1 MQKMAAYSS
10 AWIKKEVRIME
21 KWAVRF
27 KTPTSEGVFKFCIED
42 GKIRAF
48 DGKREAERF
57 AKMCKES
64 FGDLGNVY
72 EAVPY
77 PIGADAKSLKVGFKS
92 NEKWNYQIC
101 FATDQDDVDR
111 LLDEIRA
118 RIMDCEKI
126 SITRCDGFRL
136 KGGEADE

>member
-1 MQKMAAYSS
+1 
-10 AWIKKEVRIME
+10 ME

-27 KTPTSEGVFKFCIED
+27 KTPTSEGVFKFCIEN

-57 AKMCKES
+57 SKMCKES

-77 PIGADAKSLKVGFKS
+77 PAGVETKRLKVGFKS
-92 NEKWNYQIC
+92 NGKWAYRYC
-101 FATDQDDVDR
+101 FVTSQDDVDC
-111 LLDEIRA
+111 LLDEMRA
-118 RIMDCEKI
+118 RLMDCEKI
-126 SITRCDGFRL
+126 SIKRCDGFRM
-136 KGGEADE
+136 KGGDDDE